1 MGHTLENIWIGEP
14 GSMALKRIRI
24 DKIASVTVNLNLD
37 RELEVSE
44 KIVPERGAV
53 CVVRALEEKEV
64 YDKLELANGRMAKI
78 SRGDI
83 IAGVLGN
90 RRALQGFVGVVPDR
104 IVVHDTLNILNI
116 GGVIGKAVSYNR
128 EYGQPLKVEVLGTAY
143 RNGKPL
149 SIKDGARRVTSE
161 LLYNRPLIVVCGT
174 SMNCGKTV
182 VASKLIQ
189 QLSWKGYR
197 VGAAKV
203 SGVSALKD
211 ILNMEDHGA
220 LQALSFLDYGYPSTV
235 GTEDVP
241 LIAKG
246 ALNDLEDCNP
256 DIAVVELGDGLL
268 GDYGVSDFFR
278 DGAIKSAITCN
289 IVCAIDPVGAWGM
302 IEIMKHYGI
311 KVQIVSGPVTDN
323 IVGLDFVKKALG
335 LRGINALTQ
344 KDKLGVFIENLMQG
358 HGSK

>member
-1 MGHTLENIWIGEP
+1 
-14 GSMALKRIRI
+14 MALKRIHI
-24 DKIASVTVNLNLD
+24 DKIASVTVNLSLP

-44 KIVPERGAV
+44 KITPAPGSV

-78 SRGDI
+78 SKGDI

-90 RRALQGFVGVVPDR
+90 RRALRGFAGVVPER
-104 IVVHDTLNILNI
+104 IAPHDTLNILNI

-128 EYGQPLKVEVLGTAY
+128 EYGQPLNVEILGTAY
-143 RNGKPL
+143 KKGKPL
-149 SIKDGARRVTSE
+149 SIKDGARSVSRE
-161 LLYNRPLIVVCGT
+161 LKNTRPLIVVCGT

-197 VGAAKV
+197 VVAAKA

-220 LQALSFLDYGYPSTV
+220 LKAISFLDYGYPSTV
-235 GTEDVP
+235 ESNDVP

-246 ALNDLEDCNP
+246 ALNDLQTYNP
-256 DIAVVELGDGLL
+256 DLAVMELGDGLL
-268 GDYGVSDFFR
+268 GDYGVSDFFKDLTIR
-278 DGAIKSAITCN
+278 KAITCT
-289 IVCAIDPVGAWGM
+289 IVCALDPVGAWG
-302 IEIMKHYGI
+302 IVEIMKNHGI
-311 KVQIVSGPVTDN
+311 EVQLVSGPVTDN
-323 IVGLDFVKKALG
+323 IVGIDFVKNTLG
-335 LRGINALTQ
+335 IMGINALNQ
-344 KDKLGVFIENLMQG
+344 KQELGTYIEKLME
-358 HGSK
+358 K

>member
-1 MGHTLENIWIGEP
+1 
-14 GSMALKRIRI
+14 MALRRVYI
-24 DKIASVTVNLNLD
+24 DKIASVTVNLNLPK
-37 RELEVSE
+37 ELEVSE
-44 KIVPERGAV
+44 KVVSDRGAV

-78 SRGDI
+78 SKGDI

-90 RRALQGFVGVVPDR
+90 RRALQGFAGVVPER
-104 IVVHDTLNILNI
+104 IALHDTLNILNI

-128 EYGQPLKVEVLGTAY
+128 EYGHPLKVEVLGTPLSK
-143 RNGKPL
+143 GKPL
-149 SIKDGARRVTSE
+149 SIRDGARSISGD
-161 LLYNRPLIVVCGT
+161 LHSAHPLIVVCGT

-197 VGAAKV
+197 VVAVKA

-220 LQALSFLDYGYPSTV
+220 LKALSFLDYGYPSTV
-235 GTEDVP
+235 ESVDVS

-246 ALNDLEDCNP
+246 ALNDLEAHNP
-256 DIAVVELGDGLL
+256 DVAVVELGDGLL
-268 GDYGVSDFFR
+268 GDYGVSDFFK
-278 DGAIKSAITCN
+278 DMAIKKAITCT
-289 IVCAIDPVGAWGM
+289 IVCALDPVGAWG
-302 IEIMKHYGI
+302 IVEIMKNHGI
-311 KVQIVSGPVTDN
+311 EVQLVSGPVTDN
-323 IVGLDFVKKALG
+323 IVGIDFVKKTLG

-344 KDKLGVFIENLMQG
+344 KQELGTYIETLMKG
-358 HGSK
+358 RKDS